1 MSSSGNEMVL
11 KCDLHE
17 ALIDPMTLL
26 SGEYF
31 VSIACIIMIFLC
43 WCNVLR

>member
-31 VSIACIIMIFLC
+31 VSIACIVNEKIPRPSS
-43 WCNVLR
+43 W